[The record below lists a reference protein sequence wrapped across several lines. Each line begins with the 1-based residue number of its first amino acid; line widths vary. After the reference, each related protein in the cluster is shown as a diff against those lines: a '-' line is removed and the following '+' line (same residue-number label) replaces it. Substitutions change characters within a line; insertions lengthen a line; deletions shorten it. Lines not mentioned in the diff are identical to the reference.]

1 MNIVNKLNQ
10 SSVSMSWNKL
20 SAFGH
25 LAKVEVRGV
34 GVVVY
39 SGKAVRK
46 CWERSLDR
54 VQKHFLR
61 VWVERK
67 PRDVRDASLRT
78 HVGWNRIGET
88 QWLLIGSSLGH
99 QVWQAQVKRGSGP
112 SCQVLWHWGG
122 GNISH
127 QEHLCMKLVFFILF
141 FIMVK
146 QIVNLKF
153 SKVTVNSFDCLEP

>member
-46 CWERSLDR
+46 GWERSL
-54 VQKHFLR
+54 
-61 VWVERK
+61 
-67 PRDVRDASLRT
+67 
-78 HVGWNRIGET
+78 
-88 QWLLIGSSLGH
+88 
-99 QVWQAQVKRGSGP
+99 
-112 SCQVLWHWGG
+112 
-122 GNISH
+122 
-127 QEHLCMKLVFFILF
+127 
-141 FIMVK
+141 
-146 QIVNLKF
+146 
-153 SKVTVNSFDCLEP
+153 